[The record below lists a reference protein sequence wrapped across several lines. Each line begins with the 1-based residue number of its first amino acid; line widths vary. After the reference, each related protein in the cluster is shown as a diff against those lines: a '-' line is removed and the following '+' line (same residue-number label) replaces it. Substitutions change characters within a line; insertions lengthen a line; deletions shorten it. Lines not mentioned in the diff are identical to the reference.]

1 MYSLIAFSCRKLGLS
16 EYSDEVEILWN
27 DLGSLMFSVEADYT
41 ILFRLLSRIRG
52 SISDIDTYD
61 ILAQAFYVVNLRAFP
76 GGIS

>member
-1 MYSLIAFSCRKLGLS
+1 M
-16 EYSDEVEILWN
+16 EILWN

-52 SISDIDTYD
+52 TVSDIDTYGT
-61 ILAQAFYVVNLRAFP
+61 LAQAFYVVNLRAFP